1 VSVWGIVTSGGR
13 GVRFGGP
20 KHLRDLGGRRLVDR
34 AVDSLAACC
43 DGVVVVLPAGTE
55 WDGPPVEAVV
65 VGGEARADS
74 VRAGLAAV
82 PLDAEIV
89 VVHGPS
95 HPLAGP
101 ALVEAVIAAVRAGA
115 DGAVPVMPANDTVL
129 HVTDGVVTAAEPGPL
144 VLAQTPFAF
153 AAGVL
158 RAAHADAPPAK
169 DDVSLLV
176 ARGARVVTVPGHA
189 ANLHVTTPDELAIA
203 EGILGLGGRGG
214 APGPSS
220 SGRTPGP
227 SSSRR
232 RPGPI

>member
-1 VSVWGIVTSGGR
+1 VTAWGIVTSAGR

-20 KHLRDLGGRRLVDR
+20 KHVREVGGRRLVDR
-34 AVDSLAACC
+34 AVDALAACC
-43 DGVVVVLPAGTE
+43 DGVVVVVPAGTE
-55 WDGPPVEAVV
+55 WDGPPVQAVV
-65 VGGEARADS
+65 AGGATRADS

-82 PLDAEIV
+82 PVDAEIV

-129 HVTDGVVTAAEPGPL
+129 HVTDGRVTAAEPGPL

-153 AAGVL
+153 GAAVL
-158 RAAHADAPPAK
+158 RAAHEGAPQAR

-176 ARGARVVTVPGHA
+176 ARGARVVTVPGDPT
-189 ANLHVTTPDELAIA
+189 NLHVTTPDELALA
-203 EGILGLGGRGG
+203 EQILRP
-214 APGPSS
+214 PGPSP
-220 SGRTPGP
+220 RP
-227 SSSRR
+227 S
-232 RPGPI
+232 